1 VAVIPTVSFEALAG
15 TLPRTPLAVLPT
27 PLVAAPRLAAAL
39 GTGPLLVKP
48 DEDGGTVDILPRL
61 MARDSTYYAD
71 WSTR

>member
-1 VAVIPTVSFEALAG
+1 VAVIRALSLAASAEALVG

-27 PLVAAPRLAAAL
+27 PLVAAL
-39 GTGPLLVKP
+39 GKS

-61 MARDSTYYAD
+61 KARDSTCYAD

>member
-1 VAVIPTVSFEALAG
+1 MIPTASFEGLAD

-39 GTGPLLVKP
+39 GTGPLLAKL

-61 MARDSTYYAD
+61 KARDSTYYAD

>member
-1 VAVIPTVSFEALAG
+1 MIPIASVEVLAG
-15 TLPRTPLAVLPT
+15 TLPRMPLAVLPT
-27 PLVAAPRLAAAL
+27 PLVAAPQLAAAL

>member
-1 VAVIPTVSFEALAG
+1 MIPIASVEVLAG
-15 TLPRTPLAVLPT
+15 TLPRMPLAVLPT
-27 PLVAAPRLAAAL
+27 PLVAAPRLAAAP

>member
-1 VAVIPTVSFEALAG
+1 M
-15 TLPRTPLAVLPT
+15 PLAVLPT

>member
-61 MARDSTYYAD
+61 KARDSTYYAD